1 MKLSAVFFTLLLM
14 VSCQGGI
21 QRAAAPK
28 DLIKRDSMVIVLHDL
43 VILESYVESRYPQVQ
58 SFHKIMT
65 ASGKQCLAGFKISP
79 KRFERSF
86 DYYAA
91 HQDELQSIYS
101 EVLENLNKEVNQLNA
116 RGIKGDSSIQQVQP
130 EMNGAFPPSN

>member
-1 MKLSAVFFTLLLM
+1 MRYAAVFFLLIFTA
-14 VSCQGGI
+14 CQGGI
-21 QRAAAPK
+21 KRAAAPK

-65 ASGKQCLAGFKISP
+65 ASGKQCLKEFHISP

-86 DYYAA
+86 DYYSA
-91 HQDELQSIYS
+91 HQDVLQSIYS
-101 EVLENLNKEVNQLNA
+101 EVLENLNKEMNQLNA
-116 RGIKGDSSIQQVQP
+116 QGIRSDSSMQVRPDLNGPFP
-130 EMNGAFPPSN
+130 EDN